1 MNAVTEQV
9 EVAHVTPHTWNLR
22 TAARILGT
30 IPQTNQCNPILNHI
44 ILKGSISPLEA
55 DSLYRVKRL
64 TSRVYDLKRLGVN
77 LIAEMRKD
85 ATGKKYCRYYIAGK

>member
-1 MNAVTEQV
+1 MPTGTIEYTHI
-9 EVAHVTPHTWNLR
+9 EPHAWNLR
-22 TAARILGT
+22 TAARILT
-30 IPQTNQCNPILNHI
+30 SIPTSNQCNPILNHI
-44 ILKGSISPLEA
+44 IMKGSISPLEA

-85 ATGKKYCRYYIAGK
+85 ATGKKYCRYYIA